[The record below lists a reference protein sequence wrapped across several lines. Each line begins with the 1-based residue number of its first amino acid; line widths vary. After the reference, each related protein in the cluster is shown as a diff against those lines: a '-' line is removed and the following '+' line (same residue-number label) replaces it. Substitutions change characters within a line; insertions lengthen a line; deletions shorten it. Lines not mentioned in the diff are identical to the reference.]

1 MDELGG
7 GVNLSQEVVS
17 SEGLIAF
24 GPCVLVLDGVDELGG
39 GVNLSQEV
47 VSSEGLIA
55 LGPCSFVGQIIT

>member
-7 GVNLSQEVVS
+7 SVNLSQEVVS

-39 GVNLSQEV
+39 SVNLSQEV
-47 VSSEGLIA
+47 VRG
-55 LGPCSFVGQIIT
+55 